1 MTQQKDTAAS
11 SADGTIDAGLTTNS
25 KQPYVAPSL
34 ELLDIEATRNGPGV
48 APDSGGIDFS

>member
-11 SADGTIDAGLTTNS
+11 SADGTTSAGLTTG